1 MNCQEFEQIVAELAA
16 DKLMSARARVAA
28 LAHAAACESCSDRLA
43 AEQALNHGLSEF
55 AKSTRNQQASVRLR
69 QSLRAE
75 FEAQA
80 RYVKHAAESAGPK
93 AIQAPERKPFFNWQ
107 WSWGLAVAA
116 AAIVIVFAV
125 SIWRGQ
131 QNSKDELSVAGPS
144 PTPTA
149 TPVAPM
155 TLPETV
161 APQNNLA
168 ANVEDRKATGK
179 TVKSK
184 KLPQRRQQPVQN
196 YENNLASNYIPLS
209 YAAGSATPGE
219 SLVVRVDVP
228 RATLIAMGLPLS
240 AERGNGMVKADLR
253 VGIDGVP
260 LAIRLVQ

>member
-1 MNCQEFEQIVAELAA
+1 MNCQEFEQTVAELAA

-28 LAHAAACESCSDRLA
+28 LAHAAACESCGDRLA
-43 AEQALNHGLSEF
+43 AEQALNHELSEF
-55 AKSTRNQQASVRLR
+55 ANSTRNQQASVRLR

-80 RYVKHAAESAGPK
+80 RHVKNAADPPVSK
-93 AIQAPERKPFFNWQ
+93 AIQEPERKPFFNWQ
-107 WSWGLAVAA
+107 WSWGLAAA
-116 AAIVIVFAV
+116 AAIVLVVAV

-131 QNSKDELSVAGPS
+131 QTSKDKMNLAGAS

-155 TLPETV
+155 ALPETV
-161 APQNNLA
+161 APQTNVA
-168 ANVEDRKATGK
+168 ANAEDRKATGK

-196 YENNLASNYIPLS
+196 YESNLASNYIPLS

-240 AERGNGMVKADLR
+240 AEHGNGMVKADLR